1 MEQEAMSRKKQQH
14 MEIPFEI
21 DKVGEYYL
29 ASCPN
34 FEVATQGETIEEAK
48 RSLCT
53 ALELIIDA
61 AVRKGTLSYEI
72 HECEI
77 RNKKLK
83 LAKTKKNQKTISRF
97 YYHHPL
103 SQPCSPNVYIKTC

>member
-1 MEQEAMSRKKQQH
+1 VEQEAMSRKKQQH

-83 LAKTKKNQKTISRF
+83 LAKTKKKSKD
-97 YYHHPL
+97 
-103 SQPCSPNVYIKTC
+103 YIKVLLPSSVKPALFAKCLY